1 MRAAASPIKP
11 RRIRSIDRRATSSTW
26 LGRPR
31 ACSVGRSRWDRPRLS
46 CSPPFW
52 KVNRTPRWA
61 TGRVWAFFDWASAIR
76 PSVWKR
82 PPCGPCPPEPEVD
95 SGTVARPPTRGGS
108 GDPTAARALEPAR
121 RFLLRSRRAGRRR
134 RSHFISGE
142 LMLNQPTIEKLHALR
157 LHGMAEAF
165 RAQPQQAGIT
175 ELSFEERFALLVDQQ
190 WNWRQ
195 NRALARRLAKAKLR
209 HRACVEDIDFRSPRG
224 LDRTLV
230 RSLTQDS
237 AWVREHQNIFLI
249 GPTGIGKSFLACAL
263 AEKAC
268 RDGFTAFYT
277 RAAQL
282 FRDLVL
288 ARADGSLRSLLA
300 RLARVDV
307 LLIDDWAMAP
317 LADTERRDFLEIC
330 EDRDQMQSMILTSQL
345 PVAKWHEQIGD
356 PTLADS
362 ILDRLVHNAHR
373 IEMRGESMRK
383 KRGKEQ

>member
-1 MRAAASPIKP
+1 
-11 RRIRSIDRRATSSTW
+11 
-26 LGRPR
+26 
-31 ACSVGRSRWDRPRLS
+31 
-46 CSPPFW
+46 
-52 KVNRTPRWA
+52 
-61 TGRVWAFFDWASAIR
+61 
-76 PSVWKR
+76 
-82 PPCGPCPPEPEVD
+82 
-95 SGTVARPPTRGGS
+95 
-108 GDPTAARALEPAR
+108 
-121 RFLLRSRRAGRRR
+121 
-134 RSHFISGE
+134 
-142 LMLNQPTIEKLHALR
+142 MLNQQTLEKLRALR

-165 RAQPQQAGIT
+165 RAQSEQISIT

-195 NRALARRLAKAKLR
+195 NRALERRLSKAKLR
-209 HRACVEDIDFRSPRG
+209 HHASVEDLDFRTPRG
-224 LDRTLV
+224 LDRALV

-237 AWVREHQNIFLI
+237 TWVREHQNIFLL

-268 RDGFTAFYT
+268 RDGFTALYT

-282 FRDLVL
+282 FRDLAL
-288 ARADGSLRSLLA
+288 ARADGSLRTLLA
-300 RLARVDV
+300 RWARLDV
-307 LLIDDWAMAP
+307 LVVDDWAMAP

-330 EDRDQMQSMILTSQL
+330 EDRYQRRSTILTSQL

-383 KRGKEQ
+383 KRGGKE